1 MAGEPLVPDSPKA
14 PSRWVRWWAAVVD
27 GCSVGSFVLELFGLW
42 YAVNTDAS
50 QATILLIIARLA
62 SVLLTRGYGS

>member
-1 MAGEPLVPDSPKA
+1 MAGEPPVPDSPKA
-14 PSRWVRWWAAVVD
+14 SSRWVGWWAAVVD